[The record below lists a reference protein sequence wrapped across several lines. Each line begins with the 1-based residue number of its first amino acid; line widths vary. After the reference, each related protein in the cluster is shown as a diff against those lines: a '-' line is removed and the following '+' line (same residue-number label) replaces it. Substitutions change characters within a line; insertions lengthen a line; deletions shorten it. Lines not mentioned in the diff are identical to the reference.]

1 MQRQYQTARR
11 VIGPFWRVFSPTR
24 ALAAMARL
32 AGRARQLDSAPPSQG
47 DMIRGMVETR
57 PAGFWIRAA
66 ALAIDVAIFLIV
78 KLSFDLL
85 GLRIWGREVGSSMEF
100 VVALWTFT
108 FVFTAVY
115 TTVLHALFGQ
125 TVGKMVVGVR
135 VMVGDDGA
143 PPPFGASLLRF
154 CAYSASLAT
163 FGFGYVMAG
172 LRHDKRALHD
182 LIAGTRVERDAPRT
196 PVRERRDVAPPPA
209 PA

>member
-1 MQRQYQTARR
+1 
-11 VIGPFWRVFSPTR
+11 
-24 ALAAMARL
+24 
-32 AGRARQLDSAPPSQG
+32 
-47 DMIRGMVETR
+47 MIRGMIETR

-66 ALAIDVAIFLIV
+66 ALAIDFAIFLIV

-85 GLRIWGREVGSSMEF
+85 GLRIWGLEAGSSMEF

-108 FVFTAVY
+108 LVFTAAY

-143 PPPFGASLLRF
+143 PPPFGASFLRY
-154 CAYSASLAT
+154 CAYAASLAT
-163 FGFGYVMAG
+163 LGFGYLMAG

-182 LIAGTRVERDAPRT
+182 LIAGTRVERDAGRT
-196 PVRERRDVAPPPA
+196 LARESQGAAPPPA